1 MKAQTPGMRNTIL
14 QLYVSGIV
22 SFSISID
29 PTSNA
34 RLLAIYDKSIAEQ
47 EPAFVAVPITLS
59 IRDGTVSEMKT
70 GLAILLRPPANPIT
84 NLPITSVGTVN
95 HIYGTIEI
103 IIIN

>member
-1 MKAQTPGMRNTIL
+1 MKAQTPGMINTIL
-14 QLYVSGIV
+14 VSYVSGIV
-22 SFSISID
+22 SFSIFID

-59 IRDGTVSEMKT
+59 IRDGTVSEMNT